1 MKRRFD
7 LNVCFNEKEDLVQCL
22 KRIVE
27 EEVEKGVDSLGIMP
41 IGRCIACYDIRDEE
55 SSDEVHAD

>member
-7 LNVCFNEKEDLVQCL
+7 LNVFFNEKKDLISTLKGLMKEIEDG
-22 KRIVE
+22 VE
-27 EEVEKGVDSLGIMP
+27 GFGIQP
-41 IGRCIACYDIRDEE
+41 IGKCIACYDIHDEE